1 MELNSLS
8 PDTGYHT
15 RLLQPPDIS
24 ALQSLFE
31 RARDYFE
38 LATGLTPAPDEAQ
51 RAFVAG
57 PPTKAVDDKRMI
69 GVFGADDA
77 LVGVLDALVD
87 FPGDGEWTMGM
98 LLLDPA
104 HRGSGLGHKLLD
116 EYERWAAQCG
126 ARRFHT
132 AVVAHHE
139 PGVRFLESC
148 GYERQREMENY
159 DAGGQRATVVFF
171 SKGAG

>member
-1 MELNSLS
+1 
-8 PDTGYHT
+8 
-15 RLLQPPDIS
+15 
-24 ALQSLFE
+24 
-31 RARDYFE
+31 
-38 LATGLTPAPDEAQ
+38 
-51 RAFVAG
+51 
-57 PPTKAVDDKRMI
+57 VDDKRMI
-69 GVFGADDA
+69 GAFDSSDV

-104 HRGSGLGHKLLD
+104 HRGSGLGRAFLD

-139 PGVRFLESC
+139 PGLRFLQSR
-148 GYERQREMENY
+148 GYGRQRESQNY
-159 DAGGQRATVVFF
+159 DAGGRRATVVFF
-171 SKGAG
+171 SKAAG